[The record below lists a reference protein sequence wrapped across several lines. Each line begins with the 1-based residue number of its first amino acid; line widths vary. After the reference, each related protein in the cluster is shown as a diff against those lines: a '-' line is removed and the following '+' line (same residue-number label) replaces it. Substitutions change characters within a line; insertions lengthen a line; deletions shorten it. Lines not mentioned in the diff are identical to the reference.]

1 MLSMNFSDS
10 YHVFHSTHFWIR
22 ELYAEW
28 KKHYRSGWQD
38 KGPEKWSVWTHQSTW
53 WHCSRAIGLF
63 HHQWLPPSRTRVG
76 SDHTGDSQE
85 QTSAWKF
92 PHGKCIL
99 TWKWPPGHLPW
110 LRKTMVFPETLIPAL
125 ERMYHLYL
133 TSTRSC
139 LSETQLSLRS
149 WIENEPATSS
159 MTLDIGYLVA
169 WGYICNT
176 IFLLFRVGL
185 RALTLN

>member
-139 LSETQLSLRS
+139 LSGDSVISQKLDWEWASYKQHDSGHRLPCSLRLQYVIQYS
-149 WIENEPATSS
+149 YCLE
-159 MTLDIGYLVA
+159 
-169 WGYICNT
+169 
-176 IFLLFRVGL
+176 
-185 RALTLN
+185 